1 MSTVITAAGETLIAQ
16 KHISG
21 EALVIDRIILANIPG
36 LDVSLPVDPE
46 QGKPAANKI
55 VYDYVI
61 PQDYKG
67 FVNPNQV
74 VYSMLLGSEVGNFQF
89 NWLGLFSSAENAL
102 VAVTHLPV
110 TEKWQTDKG
119 SNTLGNNL
127 TRNFLLQFSGA
138 KAVTNITV
146 EAKTWQVDFTA
157 RLRSIDDRER
167 LSNHDI
173 YGRSCFF
180 RDAFKLVKESG
191 KYKLKA
197 GVGYVE
203 GLHCVLKSDLQIAV
217 SALPK
222 NVFIDVSLQQQGSN
236 VVPVIVPKLGST
248 RADYTDGNNV
258 RHYCIKIAEIS
269 AAGAIADARR
279 NEAVVT
285 DLVEYLKR
293 RTDNHANRR
302 DDPHNTLA
310 KVRALFSSSTTNASS
325 SSIATP
331 LAIKTVNDNLSTHK
345 SANDP
350 HGIVAKVKALLT
362 SSITSTSTTT
372 FATPK
377 AVKTIN
383 DLLKSHK
390 SSNDPHG
397 VVAKVKALLNN
408 STTSSSTTTFATP
421 NAVKTVND
429 ALNAHKA
436 GNDPHGVVVKV
447 KALLSS
453 SITNASSSTFA
464 TPRAVKSVYDHLN
477 THKAA
482 SDPHGVVAKVR
493 ALLTNSVT
501 STSTTMFATPRAV
514 KTVRDLIV
522 GHVGDNSKHRTI
534 YPGHIY
540 PVPFPPNELPEHH
553 YVPNGEGLSKTSEA
567 GRALLAM
574 SAAYKTAHRVT
585 TNSTHVFL
593 PNVFDRNGDGYFPR
607 FVDGVERKVGSEQG
621 DSIRNIEGGSGEF
634 LATRGANNTIGA
646 FKYTST
652 DLSVFAS
659 GSSLGAGNFIF
670 DASLVVPTSHENRP
684 KNYGF
689 TPAIYLPP
697 LES

>member
-21 EALVIDRIILANIPG
+21 EALVIDHIILANIPG

-46 QGKPAANKI
+46 QGKPSANKI

-167 LSNHDI
+167 LSNRDI

-180 RDAFKLVKESG
+180 NDGFKLVKESG

-197 GVGYVE
+197 GVGYAE
-203 GLHCVLKSDLQIAV
+203 GLHCILISDLQIAV

-236 VVPVIVPKLGST
+236 VVPVITPKIGSNWE
-248 RADYTDGNNV
+248 DYTDGNNI

-269 AAGAIADARR
+269 AAGVIKDVRR
-279 NEAVVT
+279 AEGVT
-285 DLVEYLKR
+285 SDLVEYLKR
-293 RTDNHANRR
+293 RTDTHANRK

-331 LAIKTVNDNLSTHK
+331 LAIKTVNDNLSAHK

-350 HGIVAKVKALLT
+350 HGVVAKVKALLT
-362 SSITSTSTTT
+362 SSITSSSTTT
-372 FATPK
+372 FATPR
-377 AVKTIN
+377 AVKTVN
-383 DLLKSHK
+383 DSLNAHK

-397 VVAKVKALLNN
+397 VVAKVKAMLSN

-421 NAVKTVND
+421 KAVKTVND
-429 ALNAHKA
+429 SLSAHKA
-436 GNDPHGVVVKV
+436 GNDPHGVVAKV
-447 KALLSS
+447 KALLTS
-453 SITNASSSTFA
+453 
-464 TPRAVKSVYDHLN
+464 
-477 THKAA
+477 
-482 SDPHGVVAKVR
+482 
-493 ALLTNSVT
+493 SVT

-522 GHVGDNSKHRTI
+522 GHVGDNSRHSSI
-534 YPGHIY
+534 LPGHIY
-540 PVPFPPNELPEHH
+540 PVPFPPNELPAHH
-553 YVPNGEGLSKTSEA
+553 YVPNGEGLLKTSEA
-567 GRALLAM
+567 GRALLGM
-574 SAAYKTAHRVT
+574 STAYKTAHRVT

-593 PNVFDRNGDGYFPR
+593 PNVFDSNGDGYFPR
-607 FVDGVERKVGSEQG
+607 FADGVGRKVGSKQG
-621 DSIRNIEGGSGEF
+621 DAIRNIKGQMLMQHGESKNNYQNGAIFAAGESLSG
-634 LATRGANNTIGA
+634 AT
-646 FKYTST
+646 
-652 DLSVFAS
+652 
-659 GSSLGAGNFIF
+659 GSSTILRSGFGF
-670 DASLVVPTSHENRP
+670 DASRVVPTSHENRP

>member
-46 QGKPAANKI
+46 QGKPSANKI

-167 LSNHDI
+167 LSNRDI

-180 RDAFKLVKESG
+180 SDAFKLVKEGG

-203 GLHCVLKSDLQIAV
+203 GLHCVLKSDQQVAV

-258 RHYCIKIAEIS
+258 KHYCIKIAEIS

-331 LAIKTVNDNLSTHK
+331 LAIKTVNDRLNVHK

-350 HGIVAKVKALLT
+350 HGVVAKVKALLT

-421 NAVKTVND
+421 KAVKTVND
-429 ALNAHKA
+429 SLNAHKA
-436 GNDPHGVVVKV
+436 GNDPHAVVAKV

-453 SITNASSSTFA
+453 SITNASSNTFA
-464 TPRAVKSVYDHLN
+464 TPHAVKSVYDHLK

-522 GHVGDNSKHRTI
+522 GHTNDSNAHSNGIHGGCIWFDGAVNSAGRPLDVKTGQPDLRYGVCDGRTYTAPDGRRVGTVNARDRFIVVAGGKYGKGSVGGAERVTVSASQMPRHKHTFGADTSSI
-534 YPGHIY
+534 HD
-540 PVPFPPNELPEHH
+540 
-553 YVPNGEGLSKTSEA
+553 GEGRIVSGSAKTGQSI
-567 GRALLAM
+567 
-574 SAAYKTAHRVT
+574 
-585 TNSTHVFL
+585 NST
-593 PNVFDRNGDGYFPR
+593 
-607 FVDGVERKVGSEQG
+607 
-621 DSIRNIEGGSGEF
+621 
-634 LATRGANNTIGA
+634 TMNTA
-646 FKYTST
+646 
-652 DLSVFAS
+652 
-659 GSSLGAGNFIF
+659 GSSH
-670 DASLVVPTSHENRP
+670 SHENRP
-684 KNYGF
+684 
-689 TPAIYLPP
+689 PYLG
-697 LES
+697 LFLIKRL

>member
-61 PQDYKG
+61 SEDYKG

-110 TEKWQTDKG
+110 TEKWQTDKAN
-119 SNTLGNNL
+119 NTLGNNL

-167 LSNHDI
+167 LSNRDI

-180 RDAFKLVKESG
+180 NDGFKLVKEGG

-197 GVGYVE
+197 GVGYVD
-203 GLHCVLKSDLQIAV
+203 GLNCVLKSDLQIAV

-236 VVPVIVPKLGST
+236 IVPVIVPKIGSNWE
-248 RADYTDGNNV
+248 DYTDGNNV
-258 RHYCIKIAEIS
+258 RHYCIKVAAISSAGVIKDVRRAE
-269 AAGAIADARR
+269 G
-279 NEAVVT
+279 VT
-285 DLVEYLKR
+285 SDLVEYLKR
-293 RTDNHANRR
+293 RTDTHANRK

-345 SANDP
+345 STNDP
-350 HGIVAKVKALLT
+350 HGVVAKVKALLT
-362 SSITSTSTTT
+362 SSTTSSSTTS
-372 FATPK
+372 FSTPR
-377 AVKTIN
+377 AVKTVN
-383 DLLKSHK
+383 DSLNAHK

-397 VVAKVKALLNN
+397 VVAKVKALLSN

-421 NAVKTVND
+421 KAVKTVND
-429 ALNAHKA
+429 SLNAHKA
-436 GNDPHGVVVKV
+436 GNDPHGVV
-447 KALLSS
+447 
-453 SITNASSSTFA
+453 
-464 TPRAVKSVYDHLN
+464 
-477 THKAA
+477 
-482 SDPHGVVAKVR
+482 AKVR
-493 ALLTNSVT
+493 ALLTSSVT
-501 STSTTMFATPRAV
+501 STSTTMFATPKAV
-514 KTVRDLIV
+514 KTVNDWLNSHKATAAIHV
-522 GHVGDNSKHRTI
+522 PTGGSVGDCLKKTAGGAVWGSAGLK
-534 YPGHIY
+534 
-540 PVPFPPNELPEHH
+540 VSDFPAQLQ
-553 YVPNGEGLSKTSEA
+553 EA
-567 GRALLAM
+567 GWQKLPSGLLLQWAEVGTYGG
-574 SAAYKTAHRVT
+574 SGFWTFPIAFPHRCLQVFSSQDREGYVSGAAPDT
-585 TNSTHVFL
+585 TNSTTL
-593 PNVFDRNGDGYFPR
+593 KTRAKLASTYTYSEDGFYA
-607 FVDGVERKVGSEQG
+607 
-621 DSIRNIEGGSGEF
+621 
-634 LATRGANNTIGA
+634 LAIG
-646 FKYTST
+646 Y
-652 DLSVFAS
+652 
-659 GSSLGAGNFIF
+659 
-670 DASLVVPTSHENRP
+670 
-684 KNYGF
+684 
-689 TPAIYLPP
+689 
-697 LES
+697 